1 MVVER
6 RLDVFVHHPRP
17 LPPLPP
23 PCCPLHFEP
32 LVPTPLVFCQLRF
45 IFSVFLFWIFRHC
58 SLCSAVW
65 LVLHHFLTNYSL
77 PEITGA
83 SCLTSSKALLYNR
96 FLNNLFTS
104 VDNPPFIEPAPVS
117 QICKMWSIFFAET
130 WTCWGEQRNWARR
143 STSSSCATLFSVD
156 QSQAGATATQSCSYG
171 LLRGMSNFLPRI
183 FICFFSSKTFE
194 KDLFNVDQSQAGAT
208 ATHSNCSYGVVK
220 GILKFLLKVSF
231 DYKWI
236 LGELAFEVLSLTEP
250 NKDNTGLLLGLI
262 YGMLGAYLI
271 FVIFLHMQNFWRIK
285 FTPKSKQ

>member
-1 MVVER
+1 M
-6 RLDVFVHHPRP
+6 
-17 LPPLPP
+17 
-23 PCCPLHFEP
+23 
-32 LVPTPLVFCQLRF
+32 
-45 IFSVFLFWIFRHC
+45 
-58 SLCSAVW
+58 
-65 LVLHHFLTNYSL
+65 
-77 PEITGA
+77 
-83 SCLTSSKALLYNR
+83 
-96 FLNNLFTS
+96 
-104 VDNPPFIEPAPVS
+104 S

-236 LGELAFEVLSLTEP
+236 LGELAFEGLSLTEP

-285 FTPKSKQ
+285 FTPKFTQ